1 MSKSNQKQAPG
12 ETSLTKLLA
21 TLQPILH
28 SETYIFLTIP
38 PSHPSFGD
46 LATLH
51 ASLQPKM
58 LFHEREG
65 LTVIT
70 TPALASAAGFEKDK
84 DYVFECKM
92 ITLTVHSSL
101 EAVGLT
107 AVFSKA
113 LTEKNVSANVVS
125 GFYHDHIF
133 VPVGKEDVAVR
144 VLEEVQQ
151 EALARTKAEVEAEA

>member
-1 MSKSNQKQAPG
+1 MSNSDLKAAPG
-12 ETSLTKLLA
+12 ETSLTKLLS

-28 SETYIFLTIP
+28 EETYIFLTIP

-46 LATLH
+46 VASLH
-51 ASLQPKM
+51 VRLQPKM
-58 LFHEREG
+58 LFHEAEG

-107 AVFSKA
+107 AVFSRA

-133 VPVGKEDVAVR
+133 VPVGKEDVAVG
-144 VLEEVQQ
+144 VLQEVQR
-151 EALARTKAEVEAEA
+151 EALARVEGQA